1 MAGVDSNIYFQ
12 QQSPDFVGSVQKGMS
27 LRDMIDQKQKAKNV
41 DEAYKAGIIKNS
53 DGTTSF
59 DKNKTLSAMAGV
71 GGKEFLEAKSQFASQ
86 DAAEQKAKMEKQLQS
101 IDLVSRLAGSA
112 VDQGSYDMAKQEAA
126 KFGIDVSQMPQA
138 YDAGLMRQYQMR
150 ALSAKE
156 QLENQLKQQ
165 SQQFEQEKFGYS
177 KEKDNRDEKY
187 RYADLASRSADRKE
201 ARDERRFQSGIV
213 RDEKLQALKT
223 PYGIANTVDDAK
235 QLKEAHESKLNFDS
249 KLNEMID
256 LRKKY
261 GTEYFDREAVS
272 RGKQL
277 SKDLLLEYKNM
288 AKLGVLSKSD
298 EDIINAIIPD
308 DPLGHSLG
316 APGQDPILSNL
327 IKFKADK
334 DKDFQNRINTRTRE
348 GMDKSNS
355 QKTEMTKVVNGQL
368 YRKVEGGWLPAKN

>member
-1 MAGVDSNIYFQ
+1 MGIDSSIYFRQ
-12 QQSPDFVGSVQKGMS
+12 TSPDILGAVTNGMQ
-27 LRDMIDQKQKAKNV
+27 LRQAFDSARKQQDLK
-41 DEAYKAGIIKNS
+41 DAYAAGAIVND
-53 DGTTSF
+53 DGTTKF
-59 DKNKTLSAMAGV
+59 APEKTLSALAAKGL
-71 GGKEFLEAKSQFASQ
+71 GKEAYDF
-86 DAAEQKAKMEKQLQS
+86 EKQLTADKAASAKADKERLLGQL
-101 IDLVSRLAGSA
+101 DLSARLLGSSNNQA
-112 VDQGSYDMAKQEAA
+112 SYDYALAKANE
-126 KFGIDVSQMPQA
+126 FGVDTSKMPKAFDQNLVRSYQIQA
-138 YDAGLMRQYQMR
+138 LN
-150 ALSAKE
+150 AKE
-156 QLENQLKQQ
+156 QLENQYRQQ
-165 SQQFEQEKFGYS
+165 NQQFEQEKFDYS
-177 KEKDNRDEKY
+177 KEKDSKDEKY

-213 RDEKLQALKT
+213 RDEKIQALKT
-223 PYGIANTVDDAK
+223 PYGLANTTDDAK

-249 KLNEMID
+249 KLNEMIN

-261 GTEYFDREAVS
+261 GTEYFNREAVS

-327 IKFKADK
+327 TKFKADK
-334 DKDFQNRINTRTRE
+334 DKDFQNRVNTRTRE
-348 GMDKSNS
+348 GMEKSNS
-355 QKTEMTKVVNGQL
+355 SKPEMTKVVEGQL